1 MKKRERDSGMELLR
15 IFAMLLVIC
24 VHMFSY
30 GGFYTAAKAVGGHV
44 HSTALLMKLASRAAV
59 DIFILITGYFMSQ
72 QSFNLQKSLH
82 RSFDVYKKMLF
93 Y

>member
-44 HSTALLMKLASRAAV
+44 HSTALLMKLASRSGRYFYHHHRLLYEPAV
-59 DIFILITGYFMSQ
+59 VQPAKELAPQ
-72 QSFNLQKSLH
+72 L
-82 RSFDVYKKMLF
+82 
-93 Y
+93 

>member
-44 HSTALLMKLASRAAV
+44 HSTALLMKLPGSVIAV
-59 DIFILITGYFMSQ
+59 LDGGGL
-72 QSFNLQKSLH
+72 SF
-82 RSFDVYKKMLF
+82 RFDPRKKKIRKTEQ
-93 Y
+93 